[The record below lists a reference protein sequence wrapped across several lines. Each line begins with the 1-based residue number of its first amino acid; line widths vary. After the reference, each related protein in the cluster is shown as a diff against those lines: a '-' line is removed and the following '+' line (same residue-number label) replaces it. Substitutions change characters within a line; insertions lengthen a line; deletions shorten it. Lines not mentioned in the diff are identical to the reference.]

1 MPLVIVL
8 CYMQTRNA
16 GMGVEM
22 TISSSA
28 GLLSIMQKGAEK
40 KGVNIRYL
48 GEIQVIAH
56 HQ

>member
-1 MPLVIVL
+1 
-8 CYMQTRNA
+8 
-16 GMGVEM
+16 MGVEM